1 MPSPQTSLLEKRKYA
16 DMIGWCAR
24 MTPKIYNPPT
34 YGVCKKIVLDDVTHI
49 GLIIG
54 KNGSVFNAITHQ
66 TPGVEYIWY
75 DKDTK
80 SIEVWAET
88 INGIQL
94 AFEKTL
100 AAGKLCQLFEKVR
113 QRFQQHHIQWLWTVN
128 RSHYTW
134 LVHNKNC
141 K

>member
-1 MPSPQTSLLEKRKYA
+1 MPCQTTSLLQKRKHA
-16 DMIGWCAR
+16 EMIGWSAR
-24 MTPKIYNPPT
+24 MMPKVYNPPT
-34 YGVCKKIVLDDVTHI
+34 HGICKKIVLDDVTHI

-94 AFEKTL
+94 AFEKL
-100 AAGKLCQLFEKVR
+100 WQRVNYVNSLNKYDNVVNNILFNDFE
-113 QRFQQHHIQWLWTVN
+113 Q
-128 RSHYTW
+128 
-134 LVHNKNC
+134 
-141 K
+141 